1 MAHKTLIEGTAYEIS
16 GGKTLVDGTAYTI
29 TGGKTLVEGTEYA
42 VGIGDEKPAVPT
54 AMLYSDG
61 TLVFQ
66 LGDAVDS
73 GHGEL
78 VASYTGFDTDT
89 YYDSNRPPWLEHAED
104 ITEVRGNNSI
114 APLDTGY
121 WFFGCRNLNRVN
133 LGFLRTGNVTR
144 MYGMFAYCENLV
156 DIDVSYFRTENV
168 TVMSNM
174 FYGCKKLTTLD
185 LRKFNT
191 EKVVNFYSMFGG
203 CSELTSLNVG
213 SLNTANAT
221 GMYGMFS
228 GCEKLTKLDLSSF
241 DTSKVTNMTNMFYG
255 CKSLATIYVSDTW
268 NTEAVSSSDDMFYG
282 CVSLVG
288 DIPFDSAYTDKTYA
302 TKVGGYLIVGETAEI
317 TITGDPMVKLTSACV
332 GKIDGLSVSGTCD
345 GVRPY
350 IKGTVI
356 TLEVGADEGYQGEV
370 VLNGET
376 VFVCEGAVYI
386 FVTRSPYDYI
396 VSRDAT
402 IEIIETGNSTD
413 KNRQGKIIITER

>member
-16 GGKTLVDGTAYTI
+16 GGKVLVDGTVYNVTR
-29 TGGKTLVEGTEYA
+29 GKALVDGIEYA
-42 VGIGDEKPAVPT
+42 VELGDERSAVPT

-66 LGDAVDS
+66 LGDEVES
-73 GHGEL
+73 EYGEL
-78 VASYTGFDTDT
+78 VASYTGFDTEI
-89 YYDSNRPPWLEHAED
+89 YSDSHLPPWLEHATN
-104 ITEVRGNNSI
+104 ITMVRVKDQIS
-114 APLDTGY
+114 PLCTAY
-121 WFFGCRNLNRVN
+121 WFYQCSNLTEARVTYLN
-133 LGFLRTGNVTR
+133 TGNVTTMR
-144 MYGMFAYCENLV
+144 SMFAGCENLTS
-156 DIDVSYFRTENV
+156 INISLFNTANV
-168 TVMSNM
+168 TDMSVMFS
-174 FYGCKKLTTLD
+174 GCKRLTTLD
-185 LRKFNT
+185 LGNFNT
-191 EKVVNFYSMFGG
+191 RNVTHFYYTFSN
-203 CSELTSLNVG
+203 CIELTAINLKSLSTVNVISMG
-213 SLNTANAT
+213 
-221 GMYGMFS
+221 GMFWN
-228 GCEKLTKLDLSSF
+228 CEKLTKLDLSSF
-241 DTSKVTNMTNMFYG
+241 DTSKVMYTVNMFG
-255 CKSLATIYVSDTW
+255 ACKSLATIYVSDTW
-268 NTEAVSSSDDMFYG
+268 STEAVSSSGSMFQG

-317 TITGDPMVKLTSACV
+317 TITGDPFIKIASACV

-345 GVRPY
+345 GVSSY

-376 VFVCEGAVYI
+376 VFVCEGAAYI

-396 VSRDAT
+396 VSRDVT